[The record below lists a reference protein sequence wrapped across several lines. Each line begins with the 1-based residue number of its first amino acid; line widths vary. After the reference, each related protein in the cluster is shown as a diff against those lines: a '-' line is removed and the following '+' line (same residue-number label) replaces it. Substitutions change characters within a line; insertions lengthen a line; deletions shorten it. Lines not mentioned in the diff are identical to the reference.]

1 MSNSDLHLD
10 YDSMTGELLPESQEK
25 LQEHVQS
32 EAAKKAEELTSL
44 TQHPGWRQIKSV
56 LEETVKQETHSL
68 IFASSPE
75 YIVRAQAII
84 RARKELLD
92 FIEMK
97 LAEGKALLQETK
109 LAGQP

>member
-1 MSNSDLHLD
+1 MDLD

-25 LQEHVQS
+25 LQEQVQS
-32 EAAKKAEELTSL
+32 EALKKAEELTSL
-44 TQHPGWRQIKSV
+44 TQHPGWRQIKGI
-56 LEETVKQETHSL
+56 LEETIEQETHGL

-75 YIVRAQAII
+75 YITRAQSMI

-97 LAEGKALLQETK
+97 LKEGKVLLAE
-109 LAGQP
+109 A